1 MQKILQ
7 VARAEYLKA
16 IRTKGFIIGVIL
28 MPVLMGGGIIA
39 IAIAEK
45 AKDVDD
51 RAFVVVDGSGD
62 LYPALVEAADDYND
76 SAIWET
82 DDDTGEPVQ
91 TDPRWVPELWA
102 PDDASSDPQAVLGER
117 VENGDL
123 SGFVVIGADIE
134 RTPESA
140 AEGEE
145 LDRTLRWHTDTPSYD
160 DLPDWIESVLNNE
173 IRQRRFVTAD
183 LDPEVV
189 SKLSQSERM
198 RVMGLAKIDKETGEV
213 EEEAEASNPIEE
225 IAVPVAL
232 VMLMFM
238 LVMMSTPVLLN
249 NVLEEKMQKIA
260 EVLVSSVK
268 PFDLLMGKLLSAVGI
283 SLTLAILYVG
293 AAIVSLN
300 VVEVPPMVEAVLPAL
315 TGTNLLWFGVFMLL
329 ALLIYGSMF
338 SAIGAACSEI
348 QDAQSLMTPAMMLLV
363 VPLMFMGMV
372 IENPDG
378 TFATV
383 LSLLPPCTPI
393 VMFLRV
399 TIPPGVPL
407 WQLLV
412 ALGLTVVYTAL
423 VIKAAEKIFRVG
435 ILMQGQAPT
444 LKKLAGWLMSK

>member
-39 IAIAEK
+39 MAIADK

-51 RAFVVVDGSGD
+51 KVFVVVDQAGD
-62 LYPALVEAADDYND
+62 LYPAIETAAERYN
-76 SAIWET
+76 AEQIWET
-82 DDDTGEPVQ
+82 DEETGETSQV
-91 TDPRWVPELWA
+91 DSRFVPELWA
-102 PDDASSDPQAVLGER
+102 PDDAGADPQVVLGER
-117 VENGDL
+117 VRDGEIAGFAIIGKDL
-123 SGFVVIGADIE
+123 ERIADG
-134 RTPESA
+134 PGGQS
-140 AEGEE
+140 
-145 LDRTLRWHTDTPSYD
+145 LDRELRWHTDTPSYD
-160 DLPDWIESVLNNE
+160 DLPDWIEEVLHAE
-173 IRQRRFVTAD
+173 VRQRRFAQAD
-183 LDPEVV
+183 LDTELVT
-189 SKLSQSERM
+189 SLSQRQRM
-198 RVMGLAKIDKETGEV
+198 RVMGLATVDEATGEV
-213 EEEAEASNPIEE
+213 EEAEESNKMAE

-260 EVLVSSVK
+260 EVLVSSVE

-283 SLTLAILYVG
+283 SLTLAVLYVG
-293 AAIVSLN
+293 AGIVALN
-300 VVEVPPMVEAVLPAL
+300 VAEVPPMVQAVLPAL

-372 IENPDG
+372 IESPDG
-378 TFATV
+378 TLATA
-383 LSLLPPCTPI
+383 LSLFPPCTPI

-399 TIPPGVPL
+399 TVPPGVPL

-412 ALGLTVVYTAL
+412 ALALTIVYTAL

-444 LKKLAGWLMSK
+444 LRKLAGWIMSK